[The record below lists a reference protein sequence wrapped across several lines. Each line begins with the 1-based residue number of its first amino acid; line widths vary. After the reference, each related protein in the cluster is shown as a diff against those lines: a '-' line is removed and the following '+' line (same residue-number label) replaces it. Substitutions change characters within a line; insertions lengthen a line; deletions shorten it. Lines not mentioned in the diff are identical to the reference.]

1 MKKYFYC
8 GLLAATILVTAGFWR
23 FTAPPVAGEAKSGVM
38 VGDRLPVF
46 TVTNSAGEPIVI
58 GPGTSPVVLNF
69 WATWCPPCRT
79 ELPELAQF
87 ARNNEGAV
95 QFYGI
100 DLQES
105 PQVVEAFLAEQ
116 KLVLPVVYDR
126 DGQTARMFAVRFIP
140 TTIVTDAQGIIVFRK
155 SGPVT
160 AEELTGVLNQ

>member
-1 MKKYFYC
+1 MLKKMMVFLVFLAC
-8 GLLAATILVTAGFWR
+8 CLLVAPMCLAAPQVGD
-23 FTAPPVAGEAKSGVM
+23 APPQIIVNDANGQKVELLKFDKV
-38 VGDRLPVF
+38 
-46 TVTNSAGEPIVI
+46 TVI
-58 GPGTSPVVLNF
+58 NF
-69 WATWCPPCRT
+69 WATWCPPCRA
-79 ELPELAQF
+79 ELPGLAQF
-87 ARNNEGAV
+87 ASNNEGSV

-126 DGQTARMFAVRFIP
+126 DGQVARMFAVRFIP